1 MNKTDLIEIMAQA
14 ADIPKASAS
23 RALDGMIEAI
33 TNSLLKGEAVAITG
47 FGTLDV
53 KQRKSRVGRNPKTG
67 EAITIPAAK
76 VLKFKVSKN
85 LKEEINK

>member
-1 MNKTDLIEIMAQA
+1 MNKTDLIEIIAQA
-14 ADIPKASAS
+14 ADIPKAPAS